1 LGEYIGYCRV
11 STDRQRENTSLE
23 EQSRLIEEFCKRNNH
38 KLVCTIKEV
47 GSGAKMSVR
56 KDFQEAV
63 KKIKSV
69 NGIIACKLDRIARNT
84 RDLLNFVEEI
94 LVPQE
99 KSLILLDL
107 NIDTATP
114 IGKLML
120 IVMAAM
126 ASLERDLIIERT
138 QGGRKAKARRGGYA
152 YGAPGYG
159 YRGKNLNKELKSVI
173 EEQKIIKQVKLLRM
187 EGFSLR
193 AIAKLLNDNDTPT
206 KQGKKW
212 QAQTIKNVLRGRKPI
227 IKEE

>member
-1 LGEYIGYCRV
+1 MEYIGYCRV

-23 EQSRLIEEFCKRNNH
+23 EQSRLIEEFCQRNNH
-38 KLVCTIKEV
+38 NLVCTIKEV

-69 NGIIACKLDRIARNT
+69 DGIIACKLDRIARNT

-94 LVPQE
+94 LVPQG
-99 KSLILLDL
+99 KSLILLDV
-107 NIDTATP
+107 NIDTSTP

-120 IVMAAM
+120 TVMAAM

-173 EEQKIIKQVKLLRM
+173 EEQKVIKQVKLLRM

-193 AIAKLLNDNDTPT
+193 GIAKLLNEADTPT
-206 KQGKKW
+206 KTGKKW
-212 QAQTIKNVLRGRKPI
+212 QAQTVKNVLKGRKPI